1 MKNKTIKKEINNLFG
16 AAEVNVITAID
27 ALTQAVI
34 MDDIASGRRKSRTM
48 PEMMQEVWGK
58 LTSLGAISM
67 DNYFL
72 GDKDGRKNTAA
83 GGKTDKG
90 ADKSRS

>member
-34 MDDIASGRRKSRTM
+34 MDDIASGRKSRTM
-48 PEMMQEVWGK
+48 AEMMQEVWGK

>member
-1 MKNKTIKKEINNLFG
+1 MKNNKNIKKEINNLFG

-34 MDDIASGRRKSRTM
+34 MDDIASGRKPRTM

-90 ADKSRS
+90 SDKSRS

>member
-1 MKNKTIKKEINNLFG
+1 MKNNKDIKKEINNLFG
-16 AAEVNVITAID
+16 VAEVNVITAID

-34 MDDIASGRRKSRTM
+34 MDDIASGRPRTM

-72 GDKDGRKNTAA
+72 GDKNGRKNTAA

>member
-1 MKNKTIKKEINNLFG
+1 MKNKVIKKEINNLFG

-34 MDDIASGRRKSRTM
+34 MDDIASGRKPRTM

>member
-34 MDDIASGRRKSRTM
+34 MDDIASGRKSRTM
-48 PEMMQEVWGK
+48 SEMMQEVWGK

-90 ADKSRS
+90 SDKSRS

>member
-34 MDDIASGRRKSRTM
+34 MDDIASGRKSRTM
-48 PEMMQEVWGK
+48 SEMMQEVWGK

-83 GGKTDKG
+83 GGKTDKRS
-90 ADKSRS
+90 DKS

>member
-1 MKNKTIKKEINNLFG
+1 MKNKDIKKEINNLFG

-34 MDDIASGRRKSRTM
+34 MDDIASGRKPRTM

-72 GDKDGRKNTAA
+72 EGKNGRKNTAA

>member
-34 MDDIASGRRKSRTM
+34 MDDIASGRKSRTM
-48 PEMMQEVWGK
+48 SEMMQEVWGK
-58 LTSLGAISM
+58 LTSLSAISM